1 MTFNYSAGELSIRG
15 HKIKNIAA
23 EFGTPVIIYDETYMT
38 GMMQKYHRVLK
49 SHNIP
54 FSVSYASKAFSS
66 IQMIKL
72 LEEQNMELDVVSVG
86 ELYTALA
93 AGFPVQ
99 DIHFHGNNKTPEE
112 IKYALAR
119 GVRFF
124 IIDGLDEIELI
135 NALASGLAADDLV
148 KVLIRINPSVEVNTH
163 DYISTGQE
171 DSKFGLSLTNGA
183 AKTAIDNIK
192 ECEKLHFKGIHY
204 HLGSQLD
211 DSTPF
216 INAITNVYAWLDEH
230 DIDIEILNMGGGF
243 GVRYTEDDV
252 RFPIEEG
259 FDAIIGHLKDVV
271 GKSRNGAGREIP
283 HVMIEPGRSI
293 AAEAAITVYEVGTV
307 KDIPGVA
314 RYVSVDGG
322 MSDHIRTPLYGA
334 EYEVIPV
341 VRSSSSSKE
350 VSSHVVGKLCES
362 GDIIGKDKNLP
373 ADIKRGDLLA
383 VKTTGAYHYSM
394 ASNYNQMRKPAVVF
408 VGENG
413 VRQVIKR
420 QTLEQL
426 IENDV
431 R

>member
-1 MTFNYSAGELSIRG
+1 MTFNYQAGELQVRG
-15 HKIKNIAA
+15 HKISDIAA
-23 EFGTPVIIYDETYMT
+23 EYGTPVIIYDETYMT
-38 GMMQKYHRVLK
+38 GMMQKYHSVLK
-49 SHNIP
+49 SHKLP
-54 FSVSYASKAFSS
+54 YSVSYASKAFSS
-66 IQMIKL
+66 VQMIKL
-72 LEEQNMELDVVSVG
+72 LEEQNMELDVVSIG

-93 AGFPVQ
+93 AGFPVE

-112 IKYALAR
+112 IKYALKH

-135 NALASGLAADDLV
+135 DGLAEDDV
-148 KVLIRINPSVEVNTH
+148 NVLIRINPSVEVNTH

-171 DSKFGLSLTNGA
+171 DSKFGLSLSNGA
-183 AKTAIDNIK
+183 AKRAIDNINASK
-192 ECEKLHFKGIHY
+192 YLQFKGIHY

-216 INAITNVYAWLDEH
+216 INAVTNVYAWLDEH
-230 DIDIEILNMGGGF
+230 NIDIEILNMGGGY
-243 GVRYTEDDV
+243 GVRYTEEDV

-259 FDAIIGHLKDVV
+259 FNAIIGHLKEVV
-271 GKSRNGAGREIP
+271 SASGRELP

-293 AAEAAITVYEVGTV
+293 AAEAAITVYEVGTI
-307 KDIPGVA
+307 KDIPEVA
-314 RYVSVDGG
+314 KYVSIDGG

-334 EYEVIPV
+334 EYEVVPV
-341 VRSSSSSKE
+341 KDANEDADE
-350 VSSHVVGKLCES
+350 VSTHVVGKLCES
-362 GDIIGKDKNLP
+362 GDIIGKNKMLPGNLQ
-373 ADIKRGDLLA
+373 RGDLLA

-420 QTLEQL
+420 QSLEQL